1 MLASSRIVAVNF
13 SHVGESDIKKESSV
27 NIVTYDLFR
36 NNLPYPNGVYDA
48 HLGTTDHAYKC
59 QTCYQDKR
67 SCPGHSGDYDLRYP
81 VVSPAGAPESR
92 KWAKLICHRCGEC
105 VVPDDIISRFP
116 TGRRL
121 DEAAKLARQ
130 NIRECPHCRAKHPAI
145 RKDPDED
152 MLLHADFSDGKTVT
166 HSVEILPHQLDKI
179 FSRISNRTVQKLGK
193 PLVSHPSN
201 FITMCV
207 RVPPTSIRPDV
218 KKIGGGRSTN
228 DYLTTMIQTIIKAN
242 SLMPMII
249 PDAIDEKFKTAI
261 FTLQNAYCDLIKGT
275 ADANSNSITQRLK
288 GKQGRFRRNQLGKRV
303 RNMCRSTIVGD
314 VTLPP
319 DRVGIPLVFARTIQR
334 EETVQ
339 KFNIAR
345 LQQRVNNGLKIYPGA
360 TKIKRGEIE
369 YGIESMQDLRLQIG
383 DIVHRDYV
391 DGDVFDYNRQPSLT
405 ISNIS
410 GMKAR
415 VYRDPRVRVE
425 GMNVLIC
432 PLFNADFD
440 GDQMNIAAVSKTAAV
455 VEIQELSSIQN
466 WTISHATGAPAL
478 GQCDDSVI
486 GCFELTRSNV
496 KFNRYHAMLIFN
508 NTTWLPKFPPGDEF
522 TGRDLISLIMQR
534 TPINFKRNC
543 EWYQPF
549 LAQYVD
555 YDPTEIRTVIRQ
567 GVHIEGVLDKRAIGK
582 ESAGGIYHIVAND
595 YGNTTALDLMFNM
608 QQMAIAYILQYG
620 FTIGVNDLILTDEA
634 KAKTVDVVADII
646 NKSNLI
652 TQQLESG
659 EIIPPIDKTITE
671 YYEEQQIN
679 TLSLFDEFIEPIL
692 GSINHRTN
700 NLFKII
706 ACGDKGKFD
715 NMFNMVSA
723 VGQKLING
731 ERMRMTFGFKRTLP
745 YFTRF
750 ETSAL
755 SRGYI
760 LNSYLNGI
768 TMIEYIFN
776 AMASRFD
783 LISKALSTSVTG
795 ELNRKSIKNLESNIT
810 DNYRAVAKD
819 TAIIAFAY
827 GGDMIDPRK
836 LERVNFPTVK
846 MSDADL
852 ATMKVL
858 AMKEPTDND
867 PMINA
872 FYDEMKRD
880 RDMYR
885 RIYLRIENTN
895 MKELLSEDRPMPVDI
910 ARVIQNALTQY
921 PPEMTRAADD
931 DPLPDRIALVVGFID
946 TIAKI
951 LLNTDAIPP
960 HIAQCTWLLK
970 MLIRS
975 HLHPAALKPLSGK
988 IIKIILEMITHRY
1001 KLALIAPGTA
1011 VGIIAAQAFCE
1022 PLTQYM
1028 LDAHHRSAAG
1038 GTSKSPMTKSKEL
1051 FRAKTLDQLEMP
1063 TMMVRTTCTSAAEA
1077 QQLANNIEM
1086 MVFRQFVSTMQIFF
1100 EKYGEPV
1107 HPQYASEAELIRT
1120 FNKFNPLITPPADL
1134 THWCVRFVI
1143 NRTTLILKNMSLELI
1158 IMKLRIK
1165 FPDVYFVY
1173 SPENASDII
1182 IRAYPRA
1189 AALKHSDTGELRKL
1203 AAGLLDTTIRGV
1215 DGVKSASVVKLIRH
1229 HIQPDGSIRRDDNV
1243 FAIQTNGCNIR
1254 GILRYRKIIP
1264 ETLVTDAVQEIRRV
1278 FGIEAAKYRIP
1289 YEMFRIMERG
1299 NYRHSHIF
1307 AHEMTFTGN
1316 ITSIEN
1322 SGLKIREAS
1331 NVLLRIGFSAP
1342 IQTIEEAAINGA
1354 RDKVTG
1360 ITAPLLIGDV
1370 PRHGTLY
1377 NKFYINTAFVAANM
1391 KTADDEIAEL

>member
-1 MLASSRIVAVNF
+1 MFAASRIVAVNF
-13 SHVGESDIKKESSV
+13 SHVGASTIKKESAV
-27 NIVTYDLFR
+27 NVITYDLFR
-36 NNLPYPNGVYDA
+36 NNLPYPGGVYDA
-48 HLGTTDHAYKC
+48 HLGTTDHSYKC
-59 QTCYQDKR
+59 QDCYQDKR
-67 SCPGHSGDYDLRYP
+67 SCPGHPGDLDLRYP
-81 VVSPAGAPESR
+81 LASPAAAPEAR
-92 KWAKLICHRCGEC
+92 KWAKIICRRCGNC
-105 VVPDDIISRFP
+105 VVPDEAILKFP
-116 TGRRL
+116 ANKRL

-130 NIRECPHCRAKHPAI
+130 NIRECPHCRSKHPAI
-145 RKDPDED
+145 HKHAEED
-152 MLLHADFSDGKTVT
+152 MLLIADYIDGKLIT
-166 HSVEILPHQLDKI
+166 HSVEILPHHLADI
-179 FSRISNRTVQKLGK
+179 FSRISNNTVRKLGK
-193 PLVSHPSN
+193 PIESHPAN
-201 FITMCV
+201 FLTTCI

-228 DYLTTMIQTIIKAN
+228 DYLTTMLQTIIKLN
-242 SLMPMII
+242 SLMPLII
-249 PDAIDEKFKTAI
+249 PEAIDEKLKTAI
-261 FTLQNAYCDLIKGT
+261 FALQNAYYDLIKGT
-275 ADANSNSITQRLK
+275 SDASSNSITQRLK

-314 VTLPP
+314 VTLRP
-319 DRVGIPLVFARTIQR
+319 DQVGIPLVFARTIQR

-339 KFNIAR
+339 KYNLAR
-345 LQQRVNNGLKIYPGA
+345 LQQCVNNGLKAYPGA
-360 TKIKRGEIE
+360 TKIERGNIE
-369 YGIESMQDLRLQIG
+369 YGIESIQDLRLQIG
-383 DIVHRDYV
+383 DVVHRDYT
-391 DGDVFDYNRQPSLT
+391 DGDVVDYNRQPSLT

-440 GDQMNIAAVSKTAAV
+440 GDQMNIAAVSKTPAV
-455 VEIQELSSIQN
+455 VEVQELSAIQN

-508 NTTWLPKFPPGDEF
+508 NTTWLPKFPPGNEF

-567 GVHIEGVLDKRAIGK
+567 GVHVEGVLDKRAIGK

-595 YGNTTALDLMFNM
+595 YGNNTALDLMFNM

-620 FTIGVNDLILTDEA
+620 FTIGVNDLILTDAA

-819 TAIIAFAY
+819 TAVIAFAY

-836 LERVNFPTVK
+836 LERVSFPTVK
-846 MSDADL
+846 MSNAEL
-852 ATMKVL
+852 NALIITEHK
-858 AMKEPTDND
+858 AD
-867 PMINA
+867 PMFRE
-872 FYDEMKRD
+872 FYDEMIRD
-880 RDMYR
+880 RDTYR
-885 RIYLRIENTN
+885 HSYLRIENTN
-895 MKELLSEDRPMPVDI
+895 VKEILTEVRPMPVDVE
-910 ARVIQNALTQY
+910 RVIKNALTEY
-921 PPEMTRAADD
+921 PPEMTSSGPDE
-931 DPLPDRIALVVGFID
+931 PLPEKLALVVEFIKTLD
-946 TIAKI
+946 RA
-951 LLNTDAIPP
+951 LLRTDKMPP
-960 HIAQCTWLLK
+960 HVSQCTWLLK
-970 MLIRS
+970 MLLRS
-975 HLHPAALKPLSGK
+975 HLHPRALQPLSRK
-988 IIKIILEMITHRY
+988 IIGVILDKIIHRY

-1011 VGIIAAQAFCE
+1011 VGIMAAQAFCE

-1086 MVFRQFVSTMQIFF
+1086 MVFRQFVSTIQVFF
-1100 EKYGEPV
+1100 ERYGEPL
-1107 HPQYASEAELIRT
+1107 HPLYSHEAAIIRT

-1134 THWCVRFVI
+1134 AHWCVRFAI

-1158 IMKLRIK
+1158 IMKLRMK

-1173 SPENASDII
+1173 TPENAQDII

-1189 AALKHSDTGELRKL
+1189 TLFKYIDTNEMRKL
-1203 AAGLLDTTIRGV
+1203 TTSLLDTTIRGV
-1215 DGVKSASVVKLIRH
+1215 VGIKSAAVTKLIRH
-1229 HIQPDGSIRRDDNV
+1229 SVAADGSLVRDDSV
-1243 FAIQTNGCNIR
+1243 FAITTNGCNIR

-1377 NKFYINTAFVAANM
+1377 NKFYINNAFVAANT
-1391 KTADDEIAEL
+1391 KTADDEISDL